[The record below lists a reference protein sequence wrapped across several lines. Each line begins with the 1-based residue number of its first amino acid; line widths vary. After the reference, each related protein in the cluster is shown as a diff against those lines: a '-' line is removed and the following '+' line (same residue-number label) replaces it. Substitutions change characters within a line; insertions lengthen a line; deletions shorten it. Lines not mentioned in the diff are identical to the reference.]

1 MTIAW
6 LNRILWAIFYT
17 RNTFSTMNL
26 IWISFL
32 FGFVVNKSF
41 CEILNILL
49 MAIIP
54 FKCFVMDWI
63 SEDNWSHEST
73 TNLLRQINHWQPH
86 LNGSSWKKNSWK
98 CSINFGISG
107 IGQSK
112 VKWTH
117 KSRHEICQ
125 GALFFVVIRKPF
137 WILLTR
143 LYIAVPKCFVFS
155 SATHS
160 TSAYVLYITKW
171 WHTFKF
177 SPI

>member
-1 MTIAW
+1 MKSWTFYW
-6 LNRILWAIFYT
+6 WQSFFLNALLWIEFQKIIDRTRAQPIYYVKSIIGSRIW
-17 RNTFSTMNL
+17 MDQ
-26 IWISFL
+26 
-32 FGFVVNKSF
+32 
-41 CEILNILL
+41 
-49 MAIIP
+49 
-54 FKCFVMDWI
+54 FK
-63 SEDNWSHEST
+63 T
-73 TNLLRQINHWQPH
+73 
-86 LNGSSWKKNSWK
+86 KKNSWK